1 MADDL
6 KIIKNK
12 FGENMSNLCK
22 ELFPTI
28 LENPGLLSNIMLSHF
43 YPNHFL
49 FNDILANNLLNDFK
63 DYIYSFIISK
73 DEINI
78 NEKRTPFEILK
89 EKGYTLY
96 ECHTESDIQKFK
108 KYFNKREELCTFR
121 DNRLKKCYVFFAI
134 KDNALELNRNDFINP
149 QRQDEYGTS
158 VISIQFTKDDSQ
170 TLSIKNRYNHSVS
183 NPDSTFSNNLDNIAI
198 GLTSA
203 FYNTYGLKQNIIS
216 NNFEIDNYVYANDE
230 KYYKYNYEI
239 NNVYY
244 CPNNII
250 IDNFEVKKFPKE
262 KYIIADYFI
271 IDLVNKN
278 IRLYDNKIQDSFLND
293 LVNIENIEV
302 NNITSNK
309 KIFIKTNNGQ
319 IKTIILDNK
328 NQIIEYDNEY
338 IKQIDNYFLSFN
350 NAIKKI
356 NLPNVNSIPDYF
368 LYYNNSL
375 ENININN
382 VKYIGNYF
390 LYNNIYL
397 RSLNIPNVQSIG
409 NYFMYYNESIINLDA
424 CNVQTIGN
432 SFLLSNDSIKYL
444 MLPSVLSIGNS
455 FLYSNNSLISIDM
468 PNIII
473 INDGFLY
480 NNKVLINFNAEN
492 LQIIGDYFLTN
503 NTTIENINLPNIKI
517 IGENSSSC
525 INRYRIS
532 R

>member
-121 DNRLKKCYVFFAI
+121 DNRLEKCYVFFAI

-170 TLSIKNRYNHSVS
+170 TLSIKNRYNHSVT

-244 CPNNII
+244 CPNN
-250 IDNFEVKKFPKE
+250 
-262 KYIIADYFI
+262 Y
-271 IDLVNKN
+271 
-278 IRLYDNKIQDSFLND
+278 
-293 LVNIENIEV
+293 
-302 NNITSNK
+302 
-309 KIFIKTNNGQ
+309 
-319 IKTIILDNK
+319 
-328 NQIIEYDNEY
+328 
-338 IKQIDNYFLSFN
+338 
-350 NAIKKI
+350 
-356 NLPNVNSIPDYF
+356 
-368 LYYNNSL
+368 
-375 ENININN
+375 
-382 VKYIGNYF
+382 
-390 LYNNIYL
+390 
-397 RSLNIPNVQSIG
+397 
-409 NYFMYYNESIINLDA
+409 
-424 CNVQTIGN
+424 
-432 SFLLSNDSIKYL
+432 
-444 MLPSVLSIGNS
+444 
-455 FLYSNNSLISIDM
+455 
-468 PNIII
+468 
-473 INDGFLY
+473 
-480 NNKVLINFNAEN
+480 
-492 LQIIGDYFLTN
+492 
-503 NTTIENINLPNIKI
+503 
-517 IGENSSSC
+517 
-525 INRYRIS
+525 
-532 R
+532 